1 MYLTEEM
8 SMLGISPDDIVI
20 AKRKPIRV
28 TKWNIYWCD
37 FTSIIPNCKPHPAL
51 VVSTDNWYAASS
63 TVKVAML
70 TSKFIGTSNPDKEVV
85 NNLRAWVDLGVN
97 VKDESKPRIGCIK
110 LFQFF
115 DVPADAIKGYITS
128 IDDETLK
135 NYVMDCYMAPVTGK
149 IPEKF
154 SDYRKKFEE
163 MSNIIAGDVKST
175 AVTPKNA
182 IQ

>member
-1 MYLTEEM
+1 MYLNEEM
-8 SMLGISPDDIVI
+8 TMLGITDDDLVI

-37 FTSIIPNCKPHPAL
+37 FTSVIPGCKPHPAL
-51 VVSTDNWYAASS
+51 VISTDNWYTSSS

-85 NNLRAWVDLGVN
+85 NNLRAFIDLGIN
-97 VKDESKPRIGCIK
+97 VRDESKPRIGCIK

-128 IDDETLK
+128 VDDEILQ

-154 SDYRKKFEE
+154 ANYRKKCEE
-163 MSNIIAGDVKST
+163 MSKVIAEDIKS
-175 AVTPKNA
+175 AAITPANR
-182 IQ
+182 IM

>member
-1 MYLTEEM
+1 MYLNEEM
-8 SMLGISPDDIVI
+8 TMLGITDDDLVI

-37 FTSIIPNCKPHPAL
+37 FTSVIPGCKPHPAL
-51 VVSTDNWYAASS
+51 VISTDNWYASSS

-70 TSKFIGTSNPDKEVV
+70 TSKFIGTSNV
-85 NNLRAWVDLGVN
+85 R
-97 VKDESKPRIGCIK
+97 DESKPRIGCIK

-128 IDDETLK
+128 VDDEILQ

-149 IPEKF
+149 IPGKF
-154 SDYRKKFEE
+154 ADYRKKCEE
-163 MSNIIAGDVKST
+163 MSKVIAEDIKS
-175 AVTPKNA
+175 AAITPANR
-182 IQ
+182 IM